1 MKIIA
6 QTLMCCV
13 YLFDCSFSF
22 HNHLSSKLL
31 NTKTIIEHS
40 YSRFVS
46 YLQSVFVLAALLCV
60 AFDFWLSLYLFSL
73 IFTYYL
79 VRIVYVVVTWITI
92 RLHQSKQAHSTTCTL
107 SVSTSNQE
115 IPHRQHWHRDIISTE
130 GFIVHLKLL
139 LEFFYIEMEYSQ

>member
-46 YLQSVFVLAALLCV
+46 YLQSIKA
-60 AFDFWLSLYLFSL
+60 
-73 IFTYYL
+73 
-79 VRIVYVVVTWITI
+79 RHVVECAC
-92 RLHQSKQAHSTTCTL
+92 L
-107 SVSTSNQE
+107 
-115 IPHRQHWHRDIISTE
+115 D
-130 GFIVHLKLL
+130 
-139 LEFFYIEMEYSQ
+139 